1 MDGRGFSFPFEPYD
15 IQLQFMQALYRC
27 IDDGNIG
34 IFESPTGTGK
44 SLSIIC
50 ASLTWLRH
58 QQQKT
63 FNPPQAEGD
72 TDEPDWMVESA
83 RKEKRQDAIYAI
95 QALEAR
101 LQRARDHER
110 KAKQRYEDGRSHP
123 KKRVRSVA
131 ASRWMLMSIFR
142 KRVLSARRG
151 MPSRITNFC

>member
-1 MDGRGFSFPFEPYD
+1 MEKTIMDFSFPFEPYD
-15 IQLQFMQALYRC
+15 IQLQLMQALYRC

-58 QQQKT
+58 QQRQR
-63 FNPPQAEGD
+63 FNPPGAEED

-83 RKEKRQDAIYAI
+83 RKEKRQDAVYAI

-101 LQRARDHER
+101 LQRAREKER
-110 KAKQRYEDGRSHP
+110 KSKQRYEDGRSHP
-123 KKRVRSVA
+123 KKRVRSIA
-131 ASRWMLMSIFR
+131 GKWTTLMSIF
-142 KRVLSARRG
+142 
-151 MPSRITNFC
+151 